1 MTDEYTAAFDA
12 LEAANSARETQVEA
26 MSTLIS
32 AMGEMLKAKGSEFV
46 TLPKALYD
54 EWVAANDAALD
65 WADANARWF
74 DIRTAPWDG
83 TPILAKCGDVVEM
96 IAWFDGWE
104 SGVVTKK
111 QEPTWGHS
119 TGSGQRFNDEGW
131 DTGTGCY
138 SVPQDPTHW
147 RPIQNPP
154 LGQLPEPLERL
165 GEVLRR
171 VKGVS

>member
-54 EWVAANDAALD
+54 EWVAAQDEALN

-74 DIRTAPWDG
+74 DISTAPLNGGSSAKFQILYEGGHFEDAWSYAGKIWVADQDG
-83 TPILAKCGDVVEM
+83 CACQVSLGDATP
-96 IAWFDGWE
+96 
-104 SGVVTKK
+104 
-111 QEPTWGHS
+111 
-119 TGSGQRFNDEGW
+119 
-131 DTGTGCY
+131 
-138 SVPQDPTHW
+138 W
-147 RPIQNPP
+147 RPILSSPP
-154 LGQLPEPLERL
+154 GQLPAPLERL

-171 VKGVS
+171 IKGVP